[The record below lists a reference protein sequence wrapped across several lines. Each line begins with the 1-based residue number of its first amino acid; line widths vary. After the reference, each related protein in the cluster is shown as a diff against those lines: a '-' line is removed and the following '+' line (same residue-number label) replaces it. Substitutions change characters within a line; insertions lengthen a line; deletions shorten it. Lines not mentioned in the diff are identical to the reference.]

1 MTKPNKY
8 AGLDAAQK
16 GGDKFLAMTPAEWKT
31 YFQQTNA
38 RTLKKVRGA
47 LLRRPN
53 TPEWSRVK
61 KLFAEALQEKQQEL

>member
-16 GGDKFLAMTPAEWKT
+16 GGDKFLVMTPAEWKT

-38 RTLKKVRGA
+38 RTLKKVQGA
-47 LLRRPN
+47 LRRGPD

>member
-1 MTKPNKY
+1 MPKPNKY

-16 GGDKFLAMTPAEWKT
+16 GGDEFLVMTPAEWNA

-38 RTLKKVRGA
+38 RTLKKIQGQLR
-47 LLRRPN
+47 RRPN

-61 KLFAEALQEKQQEL
+61 TIFAEALQEKQQKL